1 MKPKNHVVRLAE
13 LWTWSIGAEGRVLK
27 AGPGTVTS
35 AVAAGTG
42 VPTST
47 GAVVGWS
54 VGTVW
59 AAGGTKVLWVGV
71 GVVWTGF
78 GVGLGVGFG
87 LGVGEGGGAGVGM
100 HEVGSEAQP
109 ANATDGVPSSAA
121 TTANSKKPLT
131 HRISPKS
138 LHRNESAASCD
149 GSRVLTPQDL

>member
-13 LWTWSIGAEGRVLK
+13 LWTWSMGAEGRVLK

-54 VGTVW
+54 VGAVW
-59 AAGGTKVLWVGV
+59 AAGGTKVCWLGV
-71 GVVWTGF
+71 GVCWTGF

-87 LGVGEGGGAGVGM
+87 LGVGGGGGGGLGM

-109 ANATDGVPSSAA
+109 ARAADGVPSSAA
-121 TTANSKKPLT
+121 TTANSKKPLPQCMVP
-131 HRISPKS
+131 RAYIEKS
-138 LHRNESAASCD
+138 LGQVVTRVAS
-149 GSRVLTPQDL
+149 